1 MAKKSI
7 PQVKNEKQYEAL
19 KDQGMSKEKAA
30 RIANTENSGKKGGRS
45 SKYEDRTKQELYKKA
60 KEVGI
65 GGRTKLSKK
74 ELIDALRNH

>member
-1 MAKKSI
+1 T
-7 PQVKNEKQYEAL
+7 
-19 KDQGMSKEKAA
+19 KD
-30 RIANTENSGKKGGRS
+30 SGKKGGRS

-65 GGRTKLSKK
+65 GGRTKMSKK